1 MRLVLNAPDIP
12 QNVGAMLRLGA
23 CLAVPVDVVGP
34 LGFLWSNARL
44 KRAGMDYLT
53 VANVARHDSWTAFL
67 AARPP
72 GRLVLL
78 TTAGTP
84 HVDFAF
90 AATDQ
95 LVVGAESRGAP
106 PEVHA
111 AADARLAIPMAP
123 GLRSLNVATAAAIA
137 LAEALRQTQLWPRA
151 LPPARMRGAS

>member
-34 LGFLWSNARL
+34 LGFLWSDARL

-53 VANVARHDSWTAFL
+53 IANVARHDSWAAFL

-72 GRLVLL
+72 GRLLLL

-90 AATDQ
+90 APSDQ
-95 LVVGAESRGAP
+95 LVVGSESRGAP

-123 GLRSLNVATAAAIA
+123 GMRSLNVATAAAIA
-137 LAEALRQTQLWPRA
+137 LAEALRQTAQWPTTSRPRR
-151 LPPARMRGAS
+151 LPVAS

>member
-34 LGFLWSNARL
+34 LGFLWSDARL

-53 VANVARHDSWTAFL
+53 VANVVRHDSWAAFL

-90 AATDQ
+90 AASDQ
-95 LVVGAESRGAP
+95 LVVGAESSGAP

-111 AADARLAIPMAP
+111 AADARLAIPIAP

-137 LAEALRQTQLWPRA
+137 LAEALRQTQLWPQA
-151 LPPARMRGAS
+151 LPPAQMRGAL

>member
-34 LGFLWSNARL
+34 LGFLWSDARL

-53 VANVARHDSWTAFL
+53 VANVARHDSWAAFL

-90 AATDQ
+90 AASDQ

-106 PEVHA
+106 QEVHE

-123 GLRSLNVATAAAIA
+123 GMRSLNVATAAAIV
-137 LAEALRQTQLWPRA
+137 LAEALRQTAQWPTTSRPRR
-151 LPPARMRGAS
+151 LPVAS

>member
-34 LGFLWSNARL
+34 LGFLWSDARL
-44 KRAGMDYLT
+44 KRAGMDYMTL
-53 VANVARHDSWTAFL
+53 ANVTRHDSWAAFVR
-67 AARPP
+67 ARPP

-90 AATDQ
+90 APGDQ
-95 LVVGAESRGAP
+95 LVVGSESHGAP
-106 PEVHA
+106 PEVHDA
-111 AADARLAIPMAP
+111 AAARLAIPMAP
-123 GLRSLNVATAAAIA
+123 GARSLNVATAAAVA
-137 LAEALRQTQLWPRA
+137 LAEALRQTSLWPRA
-151 LPPARMRGAS
+151 LPVAS